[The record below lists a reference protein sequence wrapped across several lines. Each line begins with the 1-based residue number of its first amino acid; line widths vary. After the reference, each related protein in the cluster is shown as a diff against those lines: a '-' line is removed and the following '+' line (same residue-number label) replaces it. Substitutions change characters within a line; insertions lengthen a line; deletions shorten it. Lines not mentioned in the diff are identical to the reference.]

1 MPEHMRLP
9 LTHMTGLLITLLA
22 LAVAWI
28 VAVGLAP
35 AASAVSSL
43 SDAGQMAY
51 TYDAPRLSTEYND
64 AVSQRGPP
72 PVACDYTT
80 HPLPVEVASYGP
92 SPRQSPPS
100 ARTYDDYDRSVQLT
114 HGDNA
119 RATTRTVTACRDG
132 NVRLVAGASVAA
144 KSADEVLGALSYSTK
159 IEGQMATRGWT
170 KEAIETTIQN
180 PTATHTVWDL
190 TSGTK
195 HAATAYVQRGGG
207 YVVLNDE
214 TRAVVQ
220 ISNLNK
226 AGWKP
231 VWEDPRFMR

>member
-1 MPEHMRLP
+1 MLRRLV
-9 LTHMTGLLITLLA
+9 GLLVALLA
-22 LAVAWI
+22 AL
-28 VAVGLAP
+28 LSAP
-35 AASAVSSL
+35 VPSEAAASALPIVT
-43 SDAGQMAY
+43 Y
-51 TYDAPRLSTEYND
+51 TYDGHHDAAVWTFTTTE
-64 AVSQRGPP
+64 RGPP
-72 PVACDYTT
+72 EAYEGTT
-80 HPLPVEVASYGP
+80 TYDVVDSRSHGAWARP
-92 SPRQSPPS
+92 SLDTLST
-100 ARTYDDYDRSVQLT
+100 AHTYDDSAPLVQV
-114 HGDNA
+114 A
-119 RATTRTVTACRDG
+119 RAAATTQGRAR
-132 NVRLVAGASVAA
+132 VAGGRDVVFEPSGVAA

-170 KEAIETTIQN
+170 KEAIETTIHN

-195 HAATAYVQRGGG
+195 QAATAYVQRGGG

-226 AGWKP
+226 TGWKP

>member
-1 MPEHMRLP
+1 MP
-9 LTHMTGLLITLLA
+9 TH
-22 LAVAWI
+22 
-28 VAVGLAP
+28 LAP
-35 AASAVSSL
+35 
-43 SDAGQMAY
+43 
-51 TYDAPRLSTEYND
+51 
-64 AVSQRGPP
+64 RGPLRCVGDETRHHGASRHHEGR
-72 PVACDYTT
+72 VAHDT
-80 HPLPVEVASYGP
+80 AAIGP
-92 SPRQSPPS
+92 GNGSSGWKTDPM
-100 ARTYDDYDRSVQLT
+100 
-114 HGDNA
+114 
-119 RATTRTVTACRDG
+119 TTRTQQRSTPRWVLVFLAALIAALAAILSGTTASASAAGVAETRVG
-132 NVRLVAGASVAA
+132 AFNVAGEVLVGPPEHIPAGQRLGEAAPGPGFVVATGVAA

-159 IEGQMATRGWT
+159 IEGQMAARGWT

-195 HAATAYVQRGGG
+195 QAATAYVQRGAG

-226 AGWKP
+226 TGWKP

>member
-1 MPEHMRLP
+1 
-9 LTHMTGLLITLLA
+9 MTRIVRAAEVLLA
-22 LAVAWI
+22 ALIAAVAVWL
-28 VAVGLAP
+28 GLIQSAAAAP
-35 AASAVSSL
+35 AQPMPAATFEYDGNDHTALRADATAERGPPATYPLDTAHSAYSNRWSGTSTRSAVSTSC
-43 SDAGQMAY
+43 AY
-51 TYDAPRLSTEYND
+51 TNGNSLTR
-64 AVSQRGPP
+64 
-72 PVACDYTT
+72 VACQG
-80 HPLPVEVASYGP
+80 SIG
-92 SPRQSPPS
+92 
-100 ARTYDDYDRSVQLT
+100 
-114 HGDNA
+114 
-119 RATTRTVTACRDG
+119 ATTPEQAQVADVEFAARDRVG
-132 NVRLVAGASVAA
+132 VAA

-195 HAATAYVQRGGG
+195 QAATAYVQRGGG
-207 YVVLNDE
+207 YVVLNDK

-226 AGWKP
+226 TGWKP